1 MIFIGIFIVLILI
14 IFAIYKISYKHRV
27 GETTKDPKVL
37 WNNFKEY
44 DKRVRMASV
53 DIINYNNTGQI
64 SSIMLQSIPILEGYI
79 VSINNIEKYMKDYGT
94 NYRMVM
100 KLIRNIQNN
109 DRSIK
114 QIMIM
119 FDESNKKHILDIFR
133 TKSKFY
139 YTPLSLRILL
149 SQLKLESSLNVIGGD
164 DSYDEWE
171 DDEDY
176 NKMKQMEKEAVEKIM
191 AKKEARLEF
200 LKPVKKLLTQTNTH
214 IMAYL
219 KQDSTL
225 ESIKCLEILNNY
237 DYILLS
243 GLDDFQLAEKLRDVI
258 QNSSD
263 DIQKKI
269 KWIIIV
275 KTKEDVTKKEMSKD
289 INDINIQTLTS
300 EWETIY
306 QKTLSLLKIDIVLNK
321 SSGIKKPQKLPSI
334 IDWDKL
340 TDNQKT
346 DLSILSKNTDPKK
359 AYKDYAQKMLKSMP
373 EPQIF
378 DKTTLNISFSAVAN
392 MFTKAKLDSAF
403 NAPVTIISNIDMTN
417 DDFIVKAVQDSLA
430 VQDAQNTALNDTAL
444 AKEAQDAA
452 LAKEAQDA
460 ALAKEVQDAA
470 LAKEAQDA
478 ALAKE
483 AQDAALAKEA
493 QDTALAKEAQDAAL
507 AKEAQDTALAKEAQ
521 DTTLAKEAQDV
532 LVPASKYSSPKTFPK
547 DNKLKKIKDADD
559 DDDDDLYN
567 SNMWYKRLTNFQ
579 RINNDKIMEK
589 IFDIMIFNANKK
601 FGNSINTIKESGS
614 KSIYNK
620 MERLNNIFKKL
631 GIKGNIYTK
640 KTLIK
645 KYIDLITKNK
655 TNKLINMKELR
666 KIGLD

>member
-452 LAKEAQDA
+452 LAKEAQD
-460 ALAKEVQDAA
+460 
-470 LAKEAQDA
+470 
-478 ALAKE
+478 
-483 AQDAALAKEA
+483 
-493 QDTALAKEAQDAAL
+493 
-507 AKEAQDTALAKEAQ
+507 TALAKEAQ